1 MAGLAFLLGLGVRF
15 GVFPPFCG
23 GLPFFRCPRVIWR
36 VTGLFGFPGRTSDGL
51 PEFSALALDGL
62 SECSGRPLF
71 DVRGV
76 ASLAGESV
84 PVMLVVARTTKPFAL
99 QSWLVTSKYT

>member
-1 MAGLAFLLGLGVRF
+1 MAGLAFLLGFGVRF

-23 GLPFFRCPRVIWR
+23 GLPFSAVPESSGELRVCSGFRDVRR
-36 VTGLFGFPGRTSDGL
+36 TGFV
-51 PEFSALALDGL
+51 LDGL
-62 SECSGRPLF
+62 SEFSGRPLF